1 MNPVVDV
8 VLPLAL
14 AFIMFSLG
22 LGLVPADFRRVF
34 AQARAVLLGLFCQ
47 VALLPM
53 LAWATAVLFALPPAM
68 ALGLVII
75 GACPGGI
82 TSGLLTHLARGDTAL
97 SVTITAVS
105 SVATAVTLPFVVAA
119 ALAFFAGQQ
128 ERIELPL
135 VGMVR
140 GLVLMTTLPVAL
152 GMLVRRL
159 RPVPALRLL
168 PAVQRVANLFFGL
181 IVVATFVSQWG
192 VLRDHA
198 VTVGPAVAVLNLAGM
213 AAAFALASAGGADRR
228 GRIAIAMECGLQ
240 NGALG
245 IFVAGTLLGD
255 PALAIPSV
263 VYALLMNVSALALV
277 AWGRRRTSGAAP
289 GPA

>member
-8 VLPLAL
+8 ALPLAL

-22 LGLVPADFRRVF
+22 IGLVPDDFRRVF
-34 AQARAVLLGLFCQ
+34 AQARPVLLGLFCQ
-47 VALLPM
+47 VALLPL
-53 LAWATAVLFALPPAM
+53 LAWATAVFFALPPAM
-68 ALGLVII
+68 AAGLVVIA
-75 GACPGGI
+75 ACPGGI

-105 SVATAVTLPFVVAA
+105 SVATAVTLPFVVAT
-119 ALAFFAGQQ
+119 ALAFFAGQA

-135 VGMVR
+135 AGMVR
-140 GLVLMTTLPVAL
+140 GLVFMTTLPVAF
-152 GMLVRRL
+152 GMFVRYL
-159 RPVPALRLL
+159 RPALVLRLV
-168 PAVQRVANLFFGL
+168 PFVQRAANLLFGL
-181 IVVATFVSQWG
+181 IVVATFVSQWA

-198 VTVGPAVAVLNLAGM
+198 ATVGPAVAVLNLSAM
-213 AAAFALASAGGADRR
+213 ALAFALASASGAERR

-245 IFVAGTLLGD
+245 IFVANSLLGE

-277 AWGRRRTSGAAP
+277 AWGRRQTDAPAP